1 MSIEQRETTS
11 AQAEGQPS
19 GCPID
24 HTAWSAQ
31 KTKRGV
37 EQSSDDPINRDESG
51 VWHVRSFDDARTILR
66 SGNAKQ
72 AGFGKEM
79 VDRMDKKGKMRPAI
93 LYQEGKDHLLQRKQT
108 ARFFTPKA
116 VDSSYRQLMETVA
129 DDLLADLRHKKS
141 GDLSHLTRFMAVKV
155 AAEVVGLT
163 DSALPGMDKRINT
176 FFEGD
181 LTQMAQHMTAKLFI
195 KSLKNQFAMTS
206 FFLLDVKPAIRARKR
221 ARKDDVISHLIE
233 QNYTDAEILI
243 ECITYAAAGMVTTRE
258 FISVAAWHLLENTE
272 LRTRYLGAPEKE
284 RYDVLNEILRLE
296 PIVGDLYRRTTADIE
311 IKSGDQQIVIPEGEL
326 VNVHIL
332 GANSDETVIGEQ
344 PMSLCPGRTLTGSQ
358 IPSALMSF
366 GDGIHRCPGSYIA
379 IQESDLFLQR
389 LLAIEG
395 LHIEKQPDITWN
407 ALSTGYEL
415 RNFRLVIS

>member
-1 MSIEQRETTS
+1 MSIEQRETES
-11 AQAEGQPS
+11 AGTQ

-24 HTAWSAQ
+24 HTKWSDQ

-37 EQSSDDPINRDESG
+37 EQRSDDPINRDESG
-51 VWHVRSFDDARTILR
+51 VWHVRSFEDARAILR

-79 VDRMDKKGKMRPAI
+79 VDKMDRKGKMRPAI

-129 DDLLADLRHKKS
+129 DDLLADLRLKKR

-206 FFLLDVKPAIRARKR
+206 FFLVDVKPAIRARKR
-221 ARKDDVISHLIE
+221 AKKDDVISHLIE

-243 ECITYAAAGMVTTRE
+243 ECVTYAAAGMVTTRE
-258 FISVAAWHLLENTE
+258 FISVAAWHLLEDTE

-344 PMSLCPGRTLTGSQ
+344 PMSLCPGRALAGNQ

-407 ALSTGYEL
+407 ALSTGYEI
-415 RNFRLVIS
+415 RNFQLAIS